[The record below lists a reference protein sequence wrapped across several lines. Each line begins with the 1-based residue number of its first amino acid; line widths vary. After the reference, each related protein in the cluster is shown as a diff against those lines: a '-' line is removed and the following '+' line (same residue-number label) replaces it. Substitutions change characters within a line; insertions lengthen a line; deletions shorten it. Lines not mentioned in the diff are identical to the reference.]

1 MIKAGI
7 GLMEELKAYSSP
19 KSKIT
24 RLIRSGELIQLRRG
38 LFFDTTES
46 EYSTKVISGL
56 LYGPS
61 YVSFETALAYYSLI
75 PEMVTIITCAAYNKN
90 KNKVYN
96 TELGSFHYY
105 HIPNA
110 VYPLGLNQRQESG
123 YNFLIATPEKAIL
136 DMLYRQANKETD
148 IYSYLIESMRMNF
161 EDLSKLDSKVVSV
174 LAPLYKRN
182 LCLQFSQFLQKEVK
196 NA

>member
-1 MIKAGI
+1 MIKSVI
-7 GLMEELKAYSSP
+7 GLMDELKAYSSP

-38 LFFDTTES
+38 LFLETTES
-46 EYSTKVISGL
+46 GYSTKVISGL

-75 PEMVTIITCAAYNKN
+75 PEMVTITTCAAYNKN

-96 TELGSFHYY
+96 TELGTFHYY

-110 VYPLGLNQRQESG
+110 VYPLGLIQRQELG

-136 DMLYRQANKETD
+136 DMLYRQANKGTD
-148 IYSYLIESMRMNF
+148 IDTYLTENMRMDF
-161 EDLSKLDSKVVSV
+161 EDLSKLDTKMVSV
-174 LAPLYKRN
+174 LAPLYKRK
-182 LCLQFSQFLQKEVK
+182 LCLQFSEFLQREVK

>member
-1 MIKAGI
+1 M
-7 GLMEELKAYSSP
+7 
-19 KSKIT
+19 
-24 RLIRSGELIQLRRG
+24 
-38 LFFDTTES
+38 
-46 EYSTKVISGL
+46 
-56 LYGPS
+56 YGPS